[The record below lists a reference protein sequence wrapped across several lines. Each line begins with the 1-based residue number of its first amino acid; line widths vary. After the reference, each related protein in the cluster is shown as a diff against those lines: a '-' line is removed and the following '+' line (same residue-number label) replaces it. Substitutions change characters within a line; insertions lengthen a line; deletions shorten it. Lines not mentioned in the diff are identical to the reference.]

1 MRGGYMILT
10 ALVSAIGGLLF
21 GYDVGVIS
29 GVLVMDAFK
38 ETFVFSSETQK
49 GLTVSILL
57 IGAFVGSFCV
67 FYVADRFGR
76 RLACISGAII
86 FIGGGMMQTFA
97 QDLPLLM
104 AGRFI
109 AGLAIGV
116 LSMVVPL
123 YLSEVSP
130 KEYRGL
136 VVSMQ
141 QLAITIGILVAF
153 FVNYGT
159 ASIVGDASWRIPF
172 GLQNVFAF
180 GMAIGMLF
188 LPSSPRW
195 LMSRGR
201 VDQAAQALRKLR
213 GDNGVAVQQEL
224 DEIQDSIRL
233 EREIGDGGWGELSAN
248 GMWRRVLIGVMLQ
261 MFQQLTGIN
270 AIMYYAPAILQSAGF
285 SERSVTLLATAG
297 SGIVNV
303 VMTIP
308 GMYLVDRTGR
318 RTLLLGGAAIMAAA
332 MTISGVMIAV
342 YSPEFKV
349 KAVPWVCLIML
360 YLFVA
365 GFAPSWGPIGWIY
378 PSEIYPLRI
387 RAKAMSLTT
396 SSNWLF
402 NALVALLVPE
412 FLAAVPWGAFITFAI
427 FLIIMAIWVYFMLPE
442 TKGKSLEEIDAL
454 FGQDGATSPLEAK
467 LGMSM
472 PKSGGH

>member
-1 MRGGYMILT
+1 
-10 ALVSAIGGLLF
+10 
-21 GYDVGVIS
+21 
-29 GVLVMDAFK
+29 MDHFK
-38 ETFVFSSETQK
+38 HTFPFSSETDK
-49 GLTVSILL
+49 GLTVSVLL

-67 FYVADRFGR
+67 FYAADRAGR
-76 RLACISGAII
+76 RLTCIGGALI
-86 FIGGGMMQTFA
+86 FICG
-97 QDLPLLM
+97 

-109 AGLAIGV
+109 SGLAIGI

-130 KEYRGL
+130 KDYRGL

-141 QLAITIGILVAF
+141 QLAITVGILIAF

-159 ASIVGDASWRIPF
+159 ASIDGNSSWRIPF
-172 GLQNVFAF
+172 GLQNIFALL
-180 GMAIGMLF
+180 MAIGMVF

-201 VDQAAQALRKLR
+201 VDQAAQSLRKLR
-213 GDNGVAVQQEL
+213 GDNGISVQQEL

-233 EREIGDGGWGELSAN
+233 EREVGDGGWRELIAN

-261 MFQQLTGIN
+261 IFQQLTGIN
-270 AIMYYAPAILQSAGF
+270 AIMYYAPDILKSAGF
-285 SERSVTLLATAG
+285 SENSVTLLATAG

-303 VMTIP
+303 LMTIP
-308 GMYLVDRTGR
+308 GMYLVDRAGR
-318 RTLLLGGAAIMAAA
+318 RVLLLAGAAVMATA

-342 YSPEFKV
+342 YSPDFKV
-349 KAVPWVCLIML
+349 HAVPWVCLIML

-365 GFAPSWGPIGWIY
+365 
-378 PSEIYPLRI
+378 EIYPLRI

-402 NALVALLVPE
+402 NALIALVVPE
-412 FLAAVPWGAFITFAI
+412 FLSAVPWGAFITFAVC
-427 FLIIMAIWVYFMLPE
+427 LVVMAIWVYFTLPE

-454 FGQDGATSPLEAK
+454 FGQEGISSPLEAK
-467 LGMSM
+467 LAMNM
-472 PKSGGH
+472 PKAGGH